1 MQTNDKCA
9 QLNTCTSARDAKAA
23 VVATNTQ
30 QDSANIEV
38 LVSHITANAATA
50 HPYVASSTGRDKS
63 AFRRFGISDV
73 VFLAIMAA
81 CMLLS
86 GAVMPLITQ
95 VPLFGIIQL
104 CLGLQFS
111 IFPAIGLMKVR
122 KVGALCFMALFSGI
136 VLVFMFPPMFVC
148 LLACAVISELFTIVL
163 FRNYGKN
170 IACAFASALYM
181 PLTLPFLYVWIR
193 FFYTVEDKA
202 QAGQAVNAYVGGDV
216 WIAIGMSVAVLAV
229 CVLGATIG
237 VKIAKELK
245 KAGVIKK

>member
-1 MQTNDKCA
+1 MQSNKMHNQTDCI
-9 QLNTCTSARDAKAA
+9 TTDCEC
-23 VVATNTQ
+23 Q
-30 QDSANIEV
+30 QHSANVRQHSSHDIPT
-38 LVSHITANAATA
+38 LVERLTANSSTA
-50 HPYVASSTGRDKS
+50 HPFVVSDAGHDKT
-63 AFRRFGISDV
+63 AFRRFSISDV
-73 VFLAIMAA
+73 VFLAIMSA

-122 KVGALCFMALFSGI
+122 KIGALCFMALFSGI
-136 VLVFMFPPMFVC
+136 VLIFMFPPMFVC
-148 LLACAVISELFTIVL
+148 LIACAIIAELLTIVL
-163 FRNYGKN
+163 FRNYSKN

-181 PLTLPFLYVWIR
+181 PLTLPFLYVWIT
-193 FFYTVEDKA
+193 FFYTTQDKA
-202 QAGQAVNAYVGGDV
+202 EAGQAVNAYVGGDV
-216 WIAIGMSVAVLAV
+216 WLSIAMSVAVVAV
-229 CVLGATIG
+229 CVVGATVG